1 LKQGGAKIDLYKI
14 DYKDHETAETKCSSL
29 ITKNVN
35 GNLSDSCTKAT
46 DGKKCNEEQRLYEDC
61 LTKVNP
67 ENIAVSVIASYEFS
81 GDISYTPALE
91 NPRVFVWRSNKQE
104 LVLPMVIATILEE

>member
-1 LKQGGAKIDLYKI
+1 
-14 DYKDHETAETKCSSL
+14 L
-29 ITKNVN
+29 ITKNVDAE
-35 GNLSDSCTKAT
+35 LTDSCTKVET
-46 DGKKCNEEQRLYEDC
+46 GSIRVKKCNEEQRLYEDC

-81 GDISYTPALE
+81 GDVSYTPALE
-91 NPRVFVWRSNKQE
+91 NPRVFVWRSKKQE

>member
-1 LKQGGAKIDLYKI
+1 L
-14 DYKDHETAETKCSSL
+14 T
-29 ITKNVN
+29 
-35 GNLSDSCTKAT
+35 DSCTKVT

-67 ENIAVSVIASYEFS
+67 ENIAVSVIASYQFEGNS
-81 GDISYTPALE
+81 SESPALY

-104 LVLPMVIATILEE
+104 LILPMTIRTLIEK